1 MGSDEKDERP
11 ETVVQVESGGYPQAK
26 VFAWPNRPRSKAQV
40 KRDRF
45 VFNLQG
51 QYAQLKEAL
60 AAAERFFVISSVG
73 EAHLAAI
80 RKANADALE
89 DLSQRFQAKINEYD
103 RRITGGG

>member
-1 MGSDEKDERP
+1 MSQGPADEKP
-11 ETVVQVESGGYPQAK
+11 LPVMQANDGTFPRAT

-45 VFNLQG
+45 VHNLRG
-51 QYAQLKEAL
+51 QYRQLKEAL
-60 AAAERFFVISSVG
+60 AAAERFFVIASVS

-80 RKANADALE
+80 RKAHAEALE
-89 DLSQRFQAKINEYD
+89 DLSRRFQTKLNEYD

>member
-1 MGSDEKDERP
+1 MSQGPADEKP
-11 ETVVQVESGGYPQAK
+11 LPVMQANDGTFPRAT